1 VIPFDT
7 LFVYS
12 MGAVILALGYRGI
25 RDYTLPALK
34 K

>member
-12 MGAVILALGYRGI
+12 MGAVVLAIAYCGI